1 MPAATSSMLV
11 PDWVLVTTILAL
23 LSIQPRPQPLSGF
36 FLSGLSHYNTSA
48 LRLKPLAP
56 TRERDPP
63 VTGAHRQPNCCSTG
77 NGYPI
82 FMISIAFDSIGALV
96 ARFVL
101 KPLRRRWLETIRGVS
116 ALALGSCANPVLPIN
131 KSCFTSW
138 LHQQR
143 SQLGRRRHHHVMSG
157 FDGYVRPTL
166 VPLDA
171 FMRSGKRNISWF
183 DCGDVGA
190 PQAGASVV
198 FESDLSE
205 VCLQRHRS

>member
-11 PDWVLVTTILAL
+11 PDWVLVTTILSPSHSAAAL
-23 LSIQPRPQPLSGF
+23 TIVLIPFKAASPTIIPVRSDSNRF
-36 FLSGLSHYNTSA
+36 
-48 LRLKPLAP
+48 AP

-63 VTGAHRQPNCCSTG
+63 VTGVHRQPNCCSTG

-82 FMISIAFDSIGALV
+82 FMIAVAFAWIGASV
-96 ARFVL
+96 ALFAIE
-101 KPLRRRWLETIRGVS
+101 PLRRHWLETIRGVS
-116 ALALGSCANPVLPIN
+116 VLALGSCVNPVLPIN
-131 KSCFTSW
+131 KSRFTSW
-138 LHQQR
+138 PHQQR

-166 VPLDA
+166 IPLNA
-171 FMRSGKRNISWF
+171 FMCSGKRNISWF

-190 PQAGASVV
+190 PQAGVSVI